1 MDKVRADGRASD
13 ERRAVAKSANSSCVL
28 ILHDYTV
35 RYTIYFF
42 FLRLSN
48 MCVSFFFFLVCMCVC
63 VYNVGFR
70 CIFTEF

>member
-35 RYTIYFF
+35 RYTLYFF
-42 FLRLSN
+42 FFFVFLI
-48 MCVSFFFFLVCMCVC
+48 CVCLFFFFLCVC
-63 VYNVGFR
+63 V
-70 CIFTEF
+70 CIM